1 MPPEPTIPKPPAV
14 RPTIPAPWVMTP
26 LFGAPATDRGASPAQ
41 VTGHRAAPS
50 PRRASR
56 RANSRPPAGPENRRR
71 VTVKTGP
78 RKDTADLLAVT
89 PERVRR
95 ALARSFLR
103 YGVTGDLDT
112 AVRAAMNVIE
122 PVLEAKDTEILRLHG
137 VITASQRSP
146 AARAG

>member
-1 MPPEPTIPKPPAV
+1 
-14 RPTIPAPWVMTP
+14 
-26 LFGAPATDRGASPAQ
+26 
-41 VTGHRAAPS
+41 
-50 PRRASR
+50 
-56 RANSRPPAGPENRRR
+56 
-71 VTVKTGP
+71 VKTGP

-89 PERVRR
+89 PVRVRR

-137 VITASQRSP
+137 VITASQRSS

>member
-1 MPPEPTIPKPPAV
+1 
-14 RPTIPAPWVMTP
+14 
-26 LFGAPATDRGASPAQ
+26 
-41 VTGHRAAPS
+41 
-50 PRRASR
+50 
-56 RANSRPPAGPENRRR
+56 
-71 VTVKTGP
+71 VKTGP

-137 VITASQRSP
+137 VITASQRNS

>member
-1 MPPEPTIPKPPAV
+1 MLPEPTIAKPPAV
-14 RPTIPAPWVMTP
+14 PPAIPAPWVMTP
-26 LFGAPATDRGASPAQ
+26 LFGAPASDDRGAQ

-56 RANSRPPAGPENRRR
+56 RANSRPPAGPENRSR
-71 VTVKTGP
+71 VTAKTGP
-78 RKDTADLLAVT
+78 RKNTADLLAVT

-137 VITASQRSP
+137 VITASQRNS

>member
-1 MPPEPTIPKPPAV
+1 
-14 RPTIPAPWVMTP
+14 
-26 LFGAPATDRGASPAQ
+26 
-41 VTGHRAAPS
+41 
-50 PRRASR
+50 
-56 RANSRPPAGPENRRR
+56 

-103 YGVTGDLDT
+103 YAVTGDLDT